1 MGQHNQD
8 VLSCLAVGHLLPLLL
23 EVEGKELANSLPQGQ
38 VLLVVPEE
46 KKPQRTILQLV
57 AAFLRSKG
65 HQVTSIPVEQ
75 LSGGR

>member
-1 MGQHNQD
+1 M
-8 VLSCLAVGHLLPLLL
+8 LSCLAVGHLLPLLL
-23 EVEGKELANSLPQGQ
+23 EGKELANSLPQGQ

-65 HQVTSIPVEQ
+65 HQVTSLPLEQ
-75 LSGGR
+75 LAGMQPSP